1 MAFFAFTEGALAAL
15 RSAMAWLGYNRGK
28 VRTRQILFLLTAAA
42 SAGEAALVEIAA
54 KPGVDAA
61 GGGQVRGLYRIVGGA
76 AVLWGRQAV
85 EGEGVVAACCVQSRI
100 ERLLRNGVR

>member
-1 MAFFAFTEGALAAL
+1 MTGALAPL
-15 RSAMAWLGYNRGK
+15 KRDWRRTVFSDGRLGGRGGD
-28 VRTRQILFLLTAAA
+28 
-42 SAGEAALVEIAA
+42 GEAALVEIAA

-85 EGEGVVAACCVQSRI
+85 EGEGVVAASVQSRV
-100 ERLLRNGVR
+100 ERLLRNTVR